1 MSLEIAS
8 CNKQLIAVVF
18 RHAHVLLT
26 DVIIEEDKSILYITD
41 QVLMIALSY
50 FSNVMTPYV

>member
-1 MSLEIAS
+1 VSLEIAS

-41 QVLMIALSY
+41 QVLMIA
-50 FSNVMTPYV
+50 